1 MTTAH
6 DRREP
11 KRTAYIN
18 ARLVDPASGLD
29 APGALLTDGRFIA
42 DVGPRLFNDG
52 LPEGAAVVDCQG
64 LVLAP
69 GLIDMRVFVGEPG
82 AEHKETLATASQ
94 AAAAGGV
101 TTLICMPDTN
111 PVIDDVAL
119 VDFIERRAR
128 DTAIVHVHPMAALTK
143 GLKGEEMTEMGLL
156 AEAGAVGFTDGERC
170 LTNARVLR
178 RALSYAA
185 TFDVLISQ
193 YAEDPELAR
202 GGAMNEGEVAMRL
215 GLPGIPKA
223 AETIIVERDMRLVQL
238 TGARY
243 HVAQV
248 SCAETLEVIARAK
261 AQGLPVT
268 CAVSA
273 HHLALNEHDIGAYRT
288 FFKTKPPLR
297 AEEDRAAMVEGVTR
311 GLIDVIVSSHNPQ
324 APENKRLPFAEAAF
338 GAIGLETL
346 LPVALQI
353 HHEEQV
359 PLADILRPLT
369 QRPAEI
375 LMLPGGKLARG
386 APADLVLID
395 LSRPFVV
402 DEHRLR
408 SKTKN
413 TPFEGRRMQGEAVLT
428 VVGGRTVFDRAAEA
442 HARL

>member
-1 MTTAH
+1 MNAAH

-18 ARLVDPASGLD
+18 ARIVDPASRLD
-29 APGALLTDGRFIA
+29 AMGGLLTDGRFIA
-42 DVGPRLFNDG
+42 DVGPRLFNDS
-52 LPEGAAVVDCQG
+52 LPEGAAVIDCEG
-64 LVLAP
+64 HVLAP

-82 AEHKETLATASQ
+82 AEHKETLATASL

-101 TTLICMPDTN
+101 TTLICMPNTN

-143 GLKGEEMTEMGLL
+143 GLEGQEMSEMGLL
-156 AEAGAVGFTDGERC
+156 AEAGAVGFTDGDRSV
-170 LTNARVLR
+170 TNARVLR

-185 TFDVLISQ
+185 TFDVLIAQ
-193 YAEDPELAR
+193 HAEDPNLAQ

-215 GLPGIPKA
+215 GLSGIPKI
-223 AETIIVERDMRLVQL
+223 AETVIVERDMRLVQL

-243 HVAQV
+243 HLSQA
-248 SCAETLEVIARAK
+248 SCTETLDVIRRAK
-261 AQGLPVT
+261 DAGLPVT

-273 HHLALNEHDIGAYRT
+273 HHLALNEHDVGAYRT
-288 FFKTKPPLR
+288 FFKTQPPLR
-297 AEEDRAAMVEGVTR
+297 GEEDRAALVDGVLS
-311 GLIDVIVSSHNPQ
+311 GLIDVVVSSHHPQ

-338 GAIGLETL
+338 GTIGLETL

-353 HHEEQV
+353 HHEEET
-359 PLADILRPLT
+359 PLVDILRPLT

-375 LMLPGGKLARG
+375 LRLPGGRLARG

-395 LSRPFVV
+395 VNRSFVV
-402 DEHRLR
+402 DETKLR

-413 TPFEGRRMQGEAVLT
+413 TPFEGRRMQGEALIT
-428 VVGGRTVFDRAAEA
+428 VVAGRTVFDRAAEA
-442 HARL
+442 HAAL